1 MIKLE
6 NVSKFYNK
14 DDKII
19 VGIKDVSLELHNTGL
34 VLLSGL
40 SGSGKSTLLNVISK
54 NLVPDIGSVK
64 YSDNL
69 VTSIGYQDY
78 NLVGEYTIFE
88 NIMLTCLAFYSP
100 EESTRKVNEIIDS
113 LGLSQFKNQPVK
125 YLSGGQKARV
135 SFGRAIVANA
145 DVYIFDE
152 PTANLD
158 QENIEYI
165 RHVIFELSK
174 EKLVIVAA
182 HDLNNYKSIANRIVT
197 LKEGLLVSDEIITKT
212 NELKITPKEEK
223 NDETSFILRTDLK
236 RLKLTNIRDF
246 LLMFVFATV
255 LFITLFCAD
264 SITRSIIFDEKTTFN
279 TSVFNMDDNRTLL
292 YNSNKELSKDKLDGL
307 GYEYEINPFYCT
319 ERHLFTSTKK
329 SPLIASYESKP
340 NYKKLSSGEIP
351 QNEDEALLLV
361 NKHHLD
367 DYLNYVGHS
376 FYYVADYENFG
387 TFRISGIAVDDNLKE
402 VCFSNNIKIKNV
414 IQNSCLHFYVNDE
427 ASSVNYSNET
437 KIVSNS
443 SNDLRV
449 SVRTSKAYYDIN
461 VEIPHEDASVDKPQI
476 YINPLEEIKMTQ
488 IYEALFFKSPDH
500 FAGRIDYKM
509 INYQYNSDD
518 IITTASAE
526 ELLKWRIIYAVSGLI
541 ICSIILYVSGEV
553 EHYHYKH
560 NKSFKLIDVSFKNA
574 YKKRKLIISLLSF
587 FVYSLMIICYSI
599 INPLKDNVV
608 LYLIIGLL
616 MIIIYNIYILRKV
629 GEELC

>member
-6 NVSKFYNK
+6 NVSKFYNT

-19 VGIKDVSLELHNTGL
+19 VGIKEVSLELNDTGL

-40 SGSGKSTLLNVISK
+40 SGSGKSTLLNVISR

-78 NLVGEYTIFE
+78 NLVSEYTVYE
-88 NIMLTCLAFYSP
+88 NIMLTCLAFYGL
-100 EESTRKVNEIIDS
+100 EESTRKVNDIIS
-113 LGLSQFKNQPVK
+113 LLGLAQFKNQPVK

-158 QENIEYI
+158 QDNVDYI
-165 RHVIFELSK
+165 RHVISELSN
-174 EKLVIVAA
+174 EKLVIIAA
-182 HDLNNYKSIANRIVT
+182 HDLNNYTSIANRIIT
-197 LKEGLLVSDEIITKT
+197 LKEGLLVSDETITST
-212 NELKITPKEEK
+212 NELIIAPKGKK
-223 NDETSFILRTDLK
+223 NDETSFILKTDLK
-236 RLKLTNIRDF
+236 RLRLTNIRDF
-246 LLMFVFATV
+246 FLMFVSAAI

-264 SITRSIIFDEKTTFN
+264 SITKSIVFDKKTTFN

-319 ERHLFTSTKK
+319 KRHLFTSTKK

-340 NYKKLSSGEIP
+340 SYKKLSSGEMP
-351 QNEDEALLLV
+351 QNDDEALLLV
-361 NKHHLD
+361 NKHYLE

-376 FYYVADYENFG
+376 FYYVSDYENFG
-387 TFRISGIAVDDNLKE
+387 TFKISGIAVDDNLKE
-402 VCFSNNIKIKNV
+402 VCFSNNKKIKNV
-414 IQNSCLHFYVNDE
+414 IQNECLYFYVNGE
-427 ASSVNYSNET
+427 ASSAYYSNET
-437 KIVSNS
+437 KVVSNS
-443 SNDLRV
+443 SNDLSV
-449 SVRTSKAYYDIN
+449 SVRTRKAYYDIN
-461 VEIPHEDASVDKPQI
+461 VEIPHENANIDKPQI

-500 FAGRIDYKM
+500 FVGRIDYKM
-509 INYQYNSDD
+509 VNYQYNSDD
-518 IITTASAE
+518 IITINSAK
-526 ELLKWRIIYAVSGLI
+526 ELLKWRIIYAVSGFI
-541 ICSIILYVSGEV
+541 ICSVILYVAGEV
-553 EHYHYKH
+553 EFHHFKQ
-560 NKSFKLIDVSFKNA
+560 NKSFKLIDISFKNA
-574 YKKRKLIISLLSF
+574 YKKRKFILSLLSF
-587 FVYSLMIICYSI
+587 FAYLIIIILYSI
-599 INPLKDNVV
+599 FNPLKDNLI
-608 LYLIIGLL
+608 LYIISGLA
-616 MIIIYNIYILRKV
+616 MIIIYNIYIFRKV